1 MPINIERG
9 SSDTRETKPEVFEKR
24 ATGETKELSSTEY
37 ASEIARRIDSARETI
52 KNIGPAA
59 RELANKEIHK
69 LGLSAKEV
77 AELPETEDFENS
89 LRLLEHESMDELID
103 VEQKIQKEV
112 PANVWNEALKQL
124 DPSEVSE
131 KDRERVIASAIGRLT
146 SGKES
151 NVYFHLS
158 SRDRL
163 YPGET
168 IELTRRL
175 STKHTEPN
183 WAYFGRSSEGQMTE
197 TPIGIRIVSADPELA
212 SAGFDTERNLTAG
225 EELVR
230 VPSVQEKRIGPRGK
244 EFYVYTYVRAKE
256 LQDKEKKFFVGA
268 YRLKEWQQFPEIRKL
283 EESKIQARREQLGQS
298 SQEIQ
303 QALRHARGKQ

>member
-1 MPINIERG
+1 MTTSLERG
-9 SSDTRETKPEVFEKR
+9 SARESEPKVPEKP
-24 ATGETKELSSTEY
+24 ATGERKELSTAEY
-37 ASEIARRIDSARETI
+37 ASEIARRIDSAREVI
-52 KNIGPAA
+52 KNIVPTA
-59 RELANKEIHK
+59 RELAGKALHK
-69 LGLSAKEV
+69 LGLSAEEV

-89 LRLLEHESMDELID
+89 LRLLEHESLDELID

-112 PANVWNEALKQL
+112 PSNVWDEALKQL

-131 KDRERVIASAIGRLT
+131 QDRERVITSAIARLA

-183 WAYFGRSSEGQMTE
+183 WAYFGRSSEGQMSE

-212 SAGFDTERNLTAG
+212 TAGFDTERNLSAG

-230 VPSVQEKRIGPRGK
+230 VPSIQEKRIGPRGK
-244 EFYVYTYVRAKE
+244 EFDVYTYVRAKE

-298 SQEIQ
+298 QEEIQ
-303 QALRHARGKQ
+303 QALRRARGEQ